1 MPVSRNC
8 RRCRFRSQWNR
19 RAFGWGTLMRHFLLF
34 GPVTALALGV
44 GMTTLPAG
52 LIAATRGTDGGASGL
67 MGTPCGAVAVTSV
80 AVAANDHRGTA
91 TRTQIAS
98 SWNFHGQKP
107 MGEDSNA
114 RFVKYLACSV
124 ARQGSGARQRIWLGR
139 WYRCRAGISTGWD
152 AFTALPASVL
162 PPHPNRRPQPCRTAF
177 ARRHFAAQTARRKPC
192 GPPVKTTINSAK
204 RKNQNRYA

>member
-1 MPVSRNC
+1 MPASRNC

-52 LIAATRGTDGGASGL
+52 LIAAPRGTDGGASGL
-67 MGTPCGAVAVTSV
+67 MGTACGAVAVTSV
-80 AVAANDHRGTA
+80 AVATNDHRSTA
-91 TRTQIAS
+91 TRAQIAS
-98 SWNFHGQKP
+98 SWSFHGQKP

-139 WYRCRAGISTGWD
+139 WLPLSRRHLHRLRCFYRI
-152 AFTALPASVL
+152 ASVGATASSKPLTPPL
-162 PPHPNRRPQPCRTAF
+162 PHYVC
-177 ARRHFAAQTARRKPC
+177 QTAVCCANR
-192 GPPVKTTINSAK
+192 PPEALRAAS
-204 RKNQNRYA
+204 